1 LKSYDLHQERE
12 IGEREKKRVEFGYG
26 ETNEKKKK
34 KNFKVM
40 EVACFRKHQRS

>member
-12 IGEREKKRVEFGYG
+12 IGEREKKKVEFGYG

-34 KNFKVM
+34 KLESNGG
-40 EVACFRKHQRS
+40 SLL